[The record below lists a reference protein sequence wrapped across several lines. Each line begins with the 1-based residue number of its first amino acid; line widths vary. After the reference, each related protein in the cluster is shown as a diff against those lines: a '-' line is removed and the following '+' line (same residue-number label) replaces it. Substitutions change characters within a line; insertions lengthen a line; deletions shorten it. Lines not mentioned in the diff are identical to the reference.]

1 MRDALATLGVSRFA
15 LGTPYPAAV
24 HALAPPFFSAAGY
37 SLSGEAT
44 LDILAMRDVPEVR
57 PDRLRAFAHALPRD
71 GAEALV
77 LLATDLPTFAALEA
91 MELELGIP
99 VLSSNQVLLWRA
111 LRLAGNRTRLP
122 GLGRLLREH

>member
-1 MRDALATLGVSRFA
+1 
-15 LGTPYPAAV
+15 
-24 HALAPPFFSAAGY
+24 
-37 SLSGEAT
+37 
-44 LDILAMRDVPEVR
+44 
-57 PDRLRAFAHALPRD
+57 
-71 GAEALV
+71 
-77 LLATDLPTFAALEA
+77 